1 MGRLLIFAGLGL
13 GFLAPFGAALARPPN
28 GPIAL
33 VIAPPWMDTAGIV
46 AASGGRLI
54 GPVQSPFAVLA
65 ESGDPGF
72 SENLLAR
79 GIWAVRD
86 GSVVAQLCGTN

>member
-1 MGRLLIFAGLGL
+1 MRRFLIFAGLSL

-33 VIAPPWMDTAGIV
+33 VIAPPWMDTAGII
-46 AASGGRLI
+46 AAYGGRLI
-54 GPVQSPFAVLA
+54 GPFQSPFAVLA
-65 ESGDPGF
+65 ESADPEF
-72 SENLLAR
+72 SNNLLAS

-86 GSVVAQLCGTN
+86 GSVVAQLCGIN